1 MFMFRWTI
9 PAMCQIVKMSQI
21 RICIRVASSVA
32 IFKSKLKTYLT
43 YLYFLCVNAVFSYSI
58 VNHIGHL
65 VNSAI

>member
-43 YLYFLCVNAVFSYSI
+43 YLFLFS
-58 VNHIGHL
+58 L
-65 VNSAI
+65 C